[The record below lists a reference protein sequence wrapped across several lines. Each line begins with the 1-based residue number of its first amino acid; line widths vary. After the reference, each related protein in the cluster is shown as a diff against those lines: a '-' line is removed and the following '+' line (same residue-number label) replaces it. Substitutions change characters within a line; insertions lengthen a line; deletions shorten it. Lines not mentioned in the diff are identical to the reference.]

1 MDLKQ
6 TLKKSL
12 QSIWIILKLIIPI
25 YIIAD
30 ILFYYNTLSYVSFLI
45 EPITT
50 IIGLPKEAS
59 LSIIS
64 GMFLNVYASIAFA
77 APLDLTIHQWTI
89 LAVFV
94 GICHS
99 LVVESVIMKKIG
111 LTNTYSY
118 VLRFVSGFI
127 VAFIT
132 SIMPSSWFSATLK
145 IDDTFSIN
153 EYNSVTEL
161 LYNSF
166 LNSINLS
173 IQVIIL
179 ITALIFIM
187 DFIKTRKFIKESKKN
202 VSKGFSLTVGIILG
216 ITYGAGILIDEAKS
230 GNMKKEDLFFIGTF
244 LMICHAVIE
253 DTLLFVI
260 FGADFTMAVVIR
272 TVAAIVISYILLL
285 FYKRNQN
292 SKFLNKYVDSKNKLN
307 IYRKTYFY
315 IKATIPVTSFN

>member
-1 MDLKQ
+1 MELKQ
-6 TLKKSL
+6 TFKKSL

-30 ILFYYNTLSYVSFLI
+30 ILFYYNALSYISFLV

-50 IIGLPKEAS
+50 AIGLPPEAA

-64 GMFLNVYASIAFA
+64 GMFLNVYAAIAFA

-89 LAVFV
+89 LAVFI

-99 LVVESVIMKKIG
+99 LIVESVIMKKIG
-111 LTNTYSY
+111 LSNTYSY
-118 VLRFVSGFI
+118 ILRIVSGFI
-127 VAFIT
+127 VALLT
-132 SIMPSSWFSATLK
+132 SFMPSSWFSPTISTNDK
-145 IDDTFSIN
+145 FVVE
-153 EYNSVTEL
+153 EYNSLSEL

-166 LNSINLS
+166 LNSIELS
-173 IQVIIL
+173 ITVIIL

-187 DFIKTRKFIKESKKN
+187 DFIKSRKFIKESKKN

-216 ITYGAGILIDEAKS
+216 ITYGAGILINEVENGNIKDE
-230 GNMKKEDLFFIGTF
+230 DIFYIGTF

-260 FGADFTMAVVIR
+260 FGADFTMAVAIR
-272 TVAAIVISYILLL
+272 TVSAIIISYILLL
-285 FYKRNQN
+285 
-292 SKFLNKYVDSKNKLN
+292 V
-307 IYRKTYFY
+307 YRKYKKNTP
-315 IKATIPVTSFN
+315 IVKHIET